1 MLMSLR
7 NSQKTVVIFQY
18 PPNSFGLL
26 RKAIVLQSYSP
37 VLCECQKL
45 AQSQPPF
52 LSVPLPQP
60 QKYRDDSQRMSANCI
75 PHSQTKMKMLAKSF
89 VYWPT
94 MNPNIEK
101 LPRTCPR
108 CVSVA
113 KDPVKAELRSSPKSH
128 SPWTRVHADFAGPME
143 ERHY

>member
-75 PHSQTKMKMLAKSF
+75 PHSDSEITSTSRSFNTTQSSSRPNKDENACKKLCLLAYDESQ
-89 VYWPT
+89 
-94 MNPNIEK
+94 
-101 LPRTCPR
+101 
-108 CVSVA
+108 
-113 KDPVKAELRSSPKSH
+113 H
-128 SPWTRVHADFAGPME
+128 
-143 ERHY
+143 